1 MKTAWVV
8 KYEGKITQEVIY
20 ADTFL
25 EAVEE
30 AKLISEKI
38 ISINYLAY

>member
-1 MKTAWVV
+1 MKTAWLV
-8 KYEGKITQEVIY
+8 KYEVIY

-38 ISINYLAY
+38 VSINYLAY